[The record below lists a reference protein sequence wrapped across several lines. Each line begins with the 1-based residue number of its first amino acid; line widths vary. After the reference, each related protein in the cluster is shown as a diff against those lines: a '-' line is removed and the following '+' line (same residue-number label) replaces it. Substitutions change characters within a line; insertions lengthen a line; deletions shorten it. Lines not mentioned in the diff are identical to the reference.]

1 MMQWNARESDGNWST
16 GRDEWMGNVDSLFPF
31 FVCFWFFV
39 FFLVF
44 FIYPPSSAPF
54 VTSCW
59 LVYIY
64 LSIRIMPLYVCT
76 FYVVQT
82 TR

>member
-1 MMQWNARESDGNWST
+1 MDGQCRFSF
-16 GRDEWMGNVDSLFPF
+16 S
-31 FVCFWFFV
+31 FFV
-39 FFLVF
+39 FGSLSLFLVYY
-44 FIYPPSSAPF
+44 ISPPSSAPF